1 MLNYFIDVFT
11 QVAILFI
18 MMLVGVVMSKLGK
31 ITSTGAKEMTDLL
44 LTVVTVAVIV
54 KAFATVEFSP
64 DKIREM
70 GLAALAL
77 VVVTAVGG
85 ALSAAAFC
93 KSSDNA
99 RPVLRFGSIF
109 SNCGFMGIP
118 VTQAVFGDDG
128 VFVVSIYM
136 AVFQI
141 SAWTYGVYI
150 YTRKTRKNKSF
161 KSAELPLDNG
171 SAEPCAAHP
180 SCEKPTVIR
189 KNDYNEGSAKPPLKG
204 IFLNAG
210 VIGVA
215 IGLIIFFLQI
225 KLPDIIMTPIS
236 SIAAINTPLAMVV
249 TGQLLCGIS
258 LKPCREDIGIIAAC
272 ALRLLVIP
280 LCSLGILWLLGI
292 KGLPLA
298 ACSVPMCA
306 PAATYTV
313 MFAKRYNANGELAS
327 RLMSICTLL
336 SIFTMPVVISVARF
350 MAG

>member
-18 MMLVGVVMSKLGK
+18 MMIVGVIMSKLGK
-31 ITSTGAKEMTDLL
+31 ITSAGVKEMTDLL

-64 DKIREM
+64 DKIKEM

-77 VVVTAVGG
+77 VVLTVVGG
-85 ALSAAAFC
+85 VLSAVAFC
-93 KSSDNA
+93 KSSDKA

-128 VFVVSIYM
+128 VFIVSIYM

-150 YTRKTRKNKSF
+150 YTNKRQKSKNV
-161 KSAELPLDNG
+161 KSAGHALNNG
-171 SAEPCAAHP
+171 SAESGADRP
-180 SCEKPTVIR
+180 SIENPDKIQI
-189 KNDYNEGSAKPPLKG
+189 NSDNEGTAKPPLKG

-236 SIAAINTPLAMVV
+236 SFAAINTPLAMVV

-258 LKPCREDIGIIAAC
+258 LKPCRDDIGIIAAC

-306 PAATYTV
+306 PAAAYTV
-313 MFAKRYNANGELAS
+313 MFAKRYNVSGELAS

-336 SIFTMPVVISVARF
+336 SIFTMPVVISVARV

>member
-1 MLNYFIDVFT
+1 M
-11 QVAILFI
+11 
-18 MMLVGVVMSKLGK
+18 
-31 ITSTGAKEMTDLL
+31 
-44 LTVVTVAVIV
+44 
-54 KAFATVEFSP
+54 
-64 DKIREM
+64 
-70 GLAALAL
+70 
-77 VVVTAVGG
+77 
-85 ALSAAAFC
+85 
-93 KSSDNA
+93 
-99 RPVLRFGSIF
+99 
-109 SNCGFMGIP
+109 
-118 VTQAVFGDDG
+118 
-128 VFVVSIYM
+128 
-136 AVFQI
+136 
-141 SAWTYGVYI
+141 
-150 YTRKTRKNKSF
+150 
-161 KSAELPLDNG
+161 
-171 SAEPCAAHP
+171 
-180 SCEKPTVIR
+180 
-189 KNDYNEGSAKPPLKG
+189 
-204 IFLNAG
+204 
-210 VIGVA
+210 A

-225 KLPDIIMTPIS
+225 KLPDIMMTPIS